1 MAGSAPEGSVDAA
14 PSLWRAT
21 DRVVFAALGAV
32 ILLAAVFH
40 ARVGSWRTVV
50 ASAALAAL
58 AYAALIVVA
67 ARRRSPYAAFVVRMT
82 GLLAFFA
89 FLNAA
94 VAPLQLAI
102 HGRWRDDLVLA
113 AEEAIFGVQPTV
125 WMQAFVS
132 RPLTEWMMFSYVVYL
147 PLFPVVCVLLYRRK
161 GERAA
166 AGCLLAMALA
176 NVFCDLS
183 FMLFPVAG
191 PLPYIAERFTVPLDG
206 WLFTWIGEAL
216 RHHAQFVG
224 GTIPSPHCANAT
236 VMWGMA
242 YLHHRPLFRVLS
254 PVVLSLYLST
264 VYCRYH
270 YVTDAVLG
278 IAVGALAIV
287 AASAWTRRSERRYGF
302 VSFTV
307 PKSSSCGRTSFAS
320 PTTTTGW
327 TQPGRSTTTKAWSR
341 WKRGER
347 RRGSSGPPLSGRR
360 GLIGPESPAPR
371 RFPSRRR

>member
-1 MAGSAPEGSVDAA
+1 MAGSAPEGFVDGA

-21 DRVVFAALGAV
+21 DRVVFAALGTVA
-32 ILLAAVFH
+32 LLAAVFH

-58 AYAALIVVA
+58 AYAALLVVA
-67 ARRRSPYAAFVVRMT
+67 ARRRSPYAAFVVRMS

-89 FLNAA
+89 FLNVA

-113 AEEAIFGVQPTV
+113 AEEALFGVQPTV

-147 PLFPVVCVLLYRRK
+147 PLFVVVCVLLERRS
-161 GERAA
+161 GEGAA
-166 AGCLLAMALA
+166 AECLLAMALA
-176 NVFCDLS
+176 NVACDLS

-191 PLPYIAERFTVPLDG
+191 PLPYIGASFTVPLDG
-206 WLFTWIGEAL
+206 WVFTWIGEAL
-216 RHHAQFVG
+216 RQHAQFVG

-242 YLHHRPLFRVLS
+242 YLHQRPLFRVLT
-254 PVVLSLYLST
+254 PVVLSLYVST

-270 YVTDAVLG
+270 YLTDAVLG
-278 IAVGALAIV
+278 GAVGVLAV
-287 AASAWTRRSERRYGF
+287 AVAVLWTRRSERR
-302 VSFTV
+302 VSSV
-307 PKSSSCGRTSFAS
+307 
-320 PTTTTGW
+320 
-327 TQPGRSTTTKAWSR
+327 
-341 WKRGER
+341 
-347 RRGSSGPPLSGRR
+347 
-360 GLIGPESPAPR
+360 GLTA
-371 RFPSRRR
+371 